1 MQDIISRHKLQHR
14 ILVITNDN
22 ADNNFTM
29 HVELLRLLR
38 TRMFNDVEFNMQ
50 DIKRVSCLAH
60 VIQLTLR
67 ELLEKIRI
75 NSKNESFQI
84 S

>member
-1 MQDIISRHKLQHR
+1 MQDIISRHKLQDR
-14 ILVITNDN
+14 ILATTSDN
-22 ADNNFTM
+22 VDNNNTM
-29 HVELLRLLR
+29 HEKLLRMLR
-38 TRMFNDVEFNMQ
+38 TRTFDNVHFNVR
-50 DIKRVSCLAH
+50 DIERVSCLAH

-75 NSKNESFQI
+75 NLRNEDFQT